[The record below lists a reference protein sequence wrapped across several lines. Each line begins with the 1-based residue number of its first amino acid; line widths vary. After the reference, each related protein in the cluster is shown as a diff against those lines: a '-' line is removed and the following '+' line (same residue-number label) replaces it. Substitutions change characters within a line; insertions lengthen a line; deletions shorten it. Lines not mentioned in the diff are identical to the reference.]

1 MYTDYHIHSTFS
13 PDGKS
18 SMEEMIL
25 RAIDLNLKE
34 ICFTDHVDYDIK
46 YMDHFVVDY
55 EEYFKSLNY
64 FIDKYKDKIRIKKG
78 IELGLQKELFDKCS
92 KDVKKYPFDFVICS
106 QHAIDKMDLY
116 YNDFFES
123 KDAYTAYD
131 IYYKEYLN
139 IVKNYKDYNTLGH
152 LV

>member
-55 EEYFKSLNY
+55 EE
-64 FIDKYKDKIRIKKG
+64 
-78 IELGLQKELFDKCS
+78 
-92 KDVKKYPFDFVICS
+92 
-106 QHAIDKMDLY
+106 
-116 YNDFFES
+116 
-123 KDAYTAYD
+123 
-131 IYYKEYLN
+131 
-139 IVKNYKDYNTLGH
+139 
-152 LV
+152 

>member
-1 MYTDYHIHSTFS
+1 MYNILYNNFLEREKIMYTDYHIHSTFS

-55 EEYFKSLNY
+55 EEYFKSLIN
-64 FIDKYKDKIRIKKG
+64 
-78 IELGLQKELFDKCS
+78 
-92 KDVKKYPFDFVICS
+92 V
-106 QHAIDKMDLY
+106 AKM
-116 YNDFFES
+116 
-123 KDAYTAYD
+123 
-131 IYYKEYLN
+131 
-139 IVKNYKDYNTLGH
+139 
-152 LV
+152 

>member
-1 MYTDYHIHSTFS
+1 MYNILYNNFLEREKIMYTDYHIHSTFS

-64 FIDKYKDKIRIKKG
+64 FIDNLTEKSNLTWKKVDLIMYINKKG
-78 IELGLQKELFDKCS
+78 IF
-92 KDVKKYPFDFVICS
+92 I
-106 QHAIDKMDLY
+106 
-116 YNDFFES
+116 
-123 KDAYTAYD
+123 
-131 IYYKEYLN
+131 
-139 IVKNYKDYNTLGH
+139 
-152 LV
+152 

>member
-1 MYTDYHIHSTFS
+1 MYNILYNNFLEREKIMYTDYHIHSTFS

-55 EEYFKSLNY
+55 EEYFKSLN
-64 FIDKYKDKIRIKKG
+64 
-78 IELGLQKELFDKCS
+78 
-92 KDVKKYPFDFVICS
+92 
-106 QHAIDKMDLY
+106 
-116 YNDFFES
+116 
-123 KDAYTAYD
+123 
-131 IYYKEYLN
+131 
-139 IVKNYKDYNTLGH
+139 
-152 LV
+152 